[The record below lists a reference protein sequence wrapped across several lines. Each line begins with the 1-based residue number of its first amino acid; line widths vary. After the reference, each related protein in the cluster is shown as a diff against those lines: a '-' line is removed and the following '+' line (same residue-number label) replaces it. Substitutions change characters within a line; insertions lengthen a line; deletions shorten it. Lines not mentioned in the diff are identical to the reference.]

1 MVWNE
6 TYHKHVLS
14 IRPNRPNGSF
24 IGYRQKYISHEA
36 HSLPSPASAEV
47 QWLVL
52 IALRP
57 CMPLWLLAIQDM
69 TVQFSSLP
77 WVGSILV
84 PLDLER
90 SPRFSFRRLR
100 NYLQIF
106 FAVGAAST
114 APGHEFFFHF
124 TFSIDPLLWHRL
136 LVVAMRA
143 LHAPHT
149 HGWRGATPGC
159 TCRPWKVVCAWSS
172 TIFSWHFVFWIL
184 GGREV
189 STNPNFTVAGK
200 HNV

>member
-1 MVWNE
+1 M
-6 TYHKHVLS
+6 
-14 IRPNRPNGSF
+14 
-24 IGYRQKYISHEA
+24 
-36 HSLPSPASAEV
+36 PSPASAEV
-47 QWLVL
+47 QWLIL
-52 IALRP
+52 IASRP
-57 CMPLWLLAIQDM
+57 CMTLCLLASQD
-69 TVQFSSLP
+69 TSVQSSSLQR
-77 WVGSILV
+77 VGSVLV

-100 NYLQIF
+100 NFLQIF
-106 FAVGAAST
+106 SQWVLVLLLLRGTS
-114 APGHEFFFHF
+114 FFFHF

-143 LHAPHT
+143 PHAPHT